1 MENQH
6 RQIKGYRELTQPEI
20 DLMNRIKEQGE
31 QLRSLIK
38 ELQATPSLDQRSVSI
53 AQTNL
58 QTGVMWA
65 VRSVAQP
72 ESF

>member
-6 RQIKGYRELTQPEI
+6 RKITGYRELTLEEI
-20 DLMNRIKEQGE
+20 ELMNEIKAQGE
-31 QLRSLIK
+31 NLRALMTK
-38 ELQATPSLDQRSVSI
+38 LQRNPNLDQRSVSI

-58 QTGVMWA
+58 QQGIMWA

>member
-6 RQIKGYRELTQPEI
+6 RQITGYRELTQEEI
-20 DLMNRIKEQGE
+20 DLMNEIKAQGE
-31 QLRSLIK
+31 NLRALMLK
-38 ELQATPSLDQRSVSI
+38 LQRSPDLDQRAVSI

-58 QTGVMWA
+58 QQGIMWA